1 MDYKKDTTSHDVTHK
16 GQNIGLLD
24 NSHMNQDTFLTP
36 LYGRTQK
43 LITALYMVT
52 DCLEEGEPIK
62 FRLRTLGVGLI
73 SDILILRTDRAVSKT
88 FRFENIKSHLDELTA
103 LIEIVGTVGLVSG
116 MNSAIL
122 AKEFLGLKLAINER
136 EELNK
141 KSNFQ
146 DPLFGAEGIS
156 NTALSDSYFN
166 APLRSAD
173 SVPYEG
179 EERTYKGHVPY
190 KKETTKKGHLGKLG
204 AGPHA
209 NEKNNHKTDIAIKI
223 NRRNNIISLIK
234 DRKEV
239 TIKDISQ
246 VVSDCSEKTIQRELI
261 SLVSLGVL
269 KKKGNKRWSR
279 YSIA

>member
-1 MDYKKDTTSHDVTHK
+1 MDYKKDTTSQDVHHK
-16 GQNIGLLD
+16 GQNPSLLD
-24 NSHMNQDTFLTP
+24 NSHMNQDAFLTP
-36 LYGRTQK
+36 LYTRTQK

-52 DCLEEGEPIK
+52 DCLEDGEPIK

-73 SDILILRTDRAVSKT
+73 SDILTLRADRAISKT

-116 MNSAIL
+116 MNSTIL
-122 AKEFLGLKLAINER
+122 AKEFLGLKLAINEW

-146 DPLFGAEGIS
+146 DPIFGSDGIS
-156 NTALSDSYFN
+156 NTTLSESYFET
-166 APLRSAD
+166 PLRPLGTS
-173 SVPYEG
+173 SYER
-179 EERTYKGHVPY
+179 EETMHKGHVLY
-190 KKETTKKGHLGKLG
+190 KKEAIVKGHLGKLG
-204 AGPHA
+204 AGPDT
-209 NEKNNHKTDIAIKI
+209 NDKKNSKTDIALKI
-223 NRRNNIISLIK
+223 NRRNNILSLIK

-239 TIKDISQ
+239 TIKDISH